1 MKKIFIALSL
11 VLAAV
16 SCNKADINE
25 EKGTGAL
32 KMSMSIEAQTKAGM
46 SDDDRLNTAS
56 VKIYKANFKGLVR
69 EYTYS
74 DMPSPLYLAADAYR
88 VDVLAGEIVKE
99 NPALASWEQKSYKGS
114 QEFTIRPN
122 QLTDVKVEAFV
133 NNAVTCI
140 TFDPTIVE
148 NFKEGYK
155 FTVGLGEDAMLVY
168 DSSKDGAEG
177 YFIVECV
184 KNPSLEW
191 TFTGLLE
198 KDGSEFIKTG
208 NIENVAAGRLYKMN
222 LRYTV
227 KDGDIV
233 LSLMVDYTTEDF
245 DDTIVFEPV
254 RTGLVGSKVWEIWA
268 AHADVHASVDQE
280 EYSGASVQF
289 AYKSNNSDW
298 NYVDGV
304 AGSEGAFDARLTGL
318 TASTDYTYNLVING
332 EFVGDPRT
340 FTTEPAP
347 QLPNASFEYVS
358 KVVINGSEK
367 NWYQFYDPN
376 CGVEGATTKFWGSG
390 NGDAESKGTLPGTM
404 SQITVPDNTT
414 YYTGDGGK
422 QSVLAQSQK
431 IEIAIIKKLAAGNLF
446 TGRYAETV
454 GTEGGK
460 VNFGRPISCRPTAIR
475 FWAKYTTGNMDF
487 TGTADGQTFT
497 TSDIDRAQI
506 KIAFGNWDYKKYG
519 GEPDSPVQVNTTD
532 ESTFVDFY
540 NDPKGGTLANCDV
553 VIYND
558 GYNMNRAGKVTDA
571 VGEWKEYVIPIMY
584 KDEKTLA
591 GDISHIIISC
601 SASQYGDYF
610 VGSSSSKLWLDA
622 FELIYE

>member
-177 YFIVECV
+177 YFIVEGV

-198 KDGSEFIKTG
+198 KGGSEFIKTG

-233 LSLMVDYTTEDF
+233 LF
-245 DDTIVFEPV
+245 
-254 RTGLVGSKVWEIWA
+254 
-268 AHADVHASVDQE
+268 
-280 EYSGASVQF
+280 
-289 AYKSNNSDW
+289 
-298 NYVDGV
+298 
-304 AGSEGAFDARLTGL
+304 
-318 TASTDYTYNLVING
+318 
-332 EFVGDPRT
+332 
-340 FTTEPAP
+340 
-347 QLPNASFEYVS
+347 
-358 KVVINGSEK
+358 
-367 NWYQFYDPN
+367 
-376 CGVEGATTKFWGSG
+376 
-390 NGDAESKGTLPGTM
+390 
-404 SQITVPDNTT
+404 
-414 YYTGDGGK
+414 
-422 QSVLAQSQK
+422 
-431 IEIAIIKKLAAGNLF
+431 
-446 TGRYAETV
+446 
-454 GTEGGK
+454 
-460 VNFGRPISCRPTAIR
+460 R
-475 FWAKYTTGNMDF
+475 FN
-487 TGTADGQTFT
+487 
-497 TSDIDRAQI
+497 
-506 KIAFGNWDYKKYG
+506 
-519 GEPDSPVQVNTTD
+519 V
-532 ESTFVDFY
+532 
-540 NDPKGGTLANCDV
+540 
-553 VIYND
+553 
-558 GYNMNRAGKVTDA
+558 
-571 VGEWKEYVIPIMY
+571 
-584 KDEKTLA
+584 
-591 GDISHIIISC
+591 
-601 SASQYGDYF
+601 
-610 VGSSSSKLWLDA
+610 
-622 FELIYE
+622 